1 MSGFGLLFA
10 GPIQGHY
17 WFRYLDKV
25 GWSCN
30 EGPVLGTHDHAIHE
44 HTAYHVPIISCTH
57 VLPSEGHDHTA
68 HATKSCSSLQS
79 ERARGE
85 HPLLTS

>member
-30 EGPVLGTHDHAIHE
+30 HGLSWGRTIMLFMSMPCN
-44 HTAYHVPIISCTH
+44 VPI
-57 VLPSEGHDHTA
+57 
-68 HATKSCSSLQS
+68 
-79 ERARGE
+79 
-85 HPLLTS
+85 PLLHPKGCSVRYINMQRML

>member
-25 GWSCN
+25 GWTYTQ
-30 EGPVLGTHDHAIHE
+30 GLGLRTHYHVVHE
-44 HTAYHVPIISCTH
+44 SMIYHVPIISCTL
-57 VLPSEGHDHTA
+57 VLPSEGHDDAA
-68 HATKSCSSLQS
+68 HATKSCRSLAVS
-79 ERARGE
+79 EKQ
-85 HPLLTS
+85 

>member
-30 EGPVLGTHDHAIHE
+30 QGLDLERHHHAVHEYTAHCASSCHLHPIPLPSMEDDHA
-44 HTAYHVPIISCTH
+44 
-57 VLPSEGHDHTA
+57 A
-68 HATKSCSSLQS
+68 HATRSC
-79 ERARGE
+79 
-85 HPLLTS
+85 TSFAACENFVMTILS